1 MSEILRSVIGRT
13 VAEAIRKT
21 ISPKN
26 DSDVWAR
33 GYSRSVS
40 VLIFTIN
47 VDGTQK
53 RQVSTGDGMHV
64 CPAWSFDGKRIAY
77 QALSRD
83 KVSGKSDAIIRLVNA
98 DGSGDVA
105 VGTHLRPSLDEMPSW
120 LPDGKRLAIQSNRDG
135 TMRIYLIDLNGEELR
150 RVVP

>member
-1 MSEILRSVIGRT
+1 
-13 VAEAIRKT
+13 
-21 ISPKN
+21 
-26 DSDVWAR
+26 
-33 GYSRSVS
+33 
-40 VLIFTIN
+40 
-47 VDGTQK
+47 
-53 RQVSTGDGMHV
+53 MHE

-105 VGTHLRPSLDEMPSW
+105 VGTHPRPSLDEMPSW
-120 LPDGKRLAIQSNRDG
+120 FPDGKRLAIQSNRDG
-135 TMRIYLIDLNGEELR
+135 TMRIYIIDLKGEELR